1 MTGRV
6 PWFEE
11 LAGESHEMA
20 EVLARG
26 AFPPIRGTS
35 SAFMR
40 GTHAQ
45 DSGYDRMRYAAAAAA
60 GVDTNG
66 RRYLSGLARYP
77 NDPEAWVSDL
87 SDVGRVVR
95 ERGWN
100 CEGALDVTSFPQG
113 VVADLVPDY
122 DVAPDILEGRVEAE
136 LEPYDP
142 PDRTDRRA
150 ADARERLIAELT
162 GRVDLSPEPK
172 VSAYEDPFEFPGME
186 PED

>member
-1 MTGRV
+1 
-6 PWFEE
+6 
-11 LAGESHEMA
+11 MA
-20 EVLARG
+20 EVLAPG
-26 AFPPIRGTS
+26 AFPAIRGPS
-35 SAFMR
+35 SGFMR

-66 RRYLSGLARYP
+66 KRYLSGLARYP

-113 VVADLVPDY
+113 VVADMVPDY

-142 PDRTDRRA
+142 PDRTARRA
-150 ADARERLIAELT
+150 ADARDRAAAQLT
-162 GRVDLSPEPK
+162 GRVDLSPKPR
-172 VSAYEDPFEFPGME
+172 VAPYDDPFGRPGME

>member
-1 MTGRV
+1 
-6 PWFEE
+6 
-11 LAGESHEMA
+11 MA
-20 EVLARG
+20 EVLALG
-26 AFPPIRGTS
+26 AFPAIRGTS

-45 DSGYDRMRYAAAAAA
+45 DSGYDRMRYAAAEAA
-60 GVDTNG
+60 GVDTHG
-66 RRYLSGLARYP
+66 KRYLSGLARYP

-100 CEGALDVTSFPQG
+100 CEGALDVTSFGPG
-113 VVADLVPDY
+113 PARDVPPDY
-122 DVAPDILEGRVEAE
+122 DVAPDIVDARVEVE

-142 PDRTDRRA
+142 PDRTGRRA

-172 VSAYEDPFEFPGME
+172 VAPYEDPFECPGME